1 MVSIIVPAYNAER
14 WLPAAV
20 RSVLAQTEQDWE
32 LVLVDD
38 GSTDATPGL
47 CDGYAASD
55 ARIRVEH
62 TPNAGVSAA
71 RNRGLKLCRGQWIL
85 FLDADDVLHP
95 DMLRIMIDAAIQHKA
110 EMVSCATFQFHT
122 PRQES
127 EWLDTPIRTAVKERI
142 LTSEEASLQAYY
154 QTSDLNVSVWAK
166 LYSRSVWHSQRFY
179 NGRYE
184 DLEIACR
191 LMESADRI
199 VCVDAPLYG
208 YRQNPDSY
216 MHRFTLQRLDV
227 LTVTEQLEAWGETR
241 SPEILRAMR
250 DRRMSANFNI
260 FMLSELA
267 ARRGDITRRQARDI
281 QAGCYVQIRRLRR
294 NSIFNSKS
302 RPKNRIGAG
311 ISLLGPGILRKIA
324 PLV

>member
-47 CDGYAASD
+47 CDGYVASD

-85 FLDADDVLHP
+85 FLDADDVMHP
-95 DMLRIMIDAAIQHKA
+95 DMLRIMLDAAIRHKA
-110 EMVSCATFQFHT
+110 EMVSCATYQFHT
-122 PRQES
+122 LRQES
-127 EWLDTPIRTAVKERI
+127 EWLDAPVRTPVKERI
-142 LTSEEASLQAYY
+142 LTSEDAILEAYY
-154 QTSDLNVSVWAK
+154 QTSQLNVSVSAK

-179 NGRYE
+179 DGRYE
-184 DLEIACR
+184 DLEIAGK
-191 LMESADRI
+191 LMESANRI

-227 LTVTEQLEAWGETR
+227 LKVTEELETR
-241 SPEILRAMR
+241 AESRGPEILRAMR

-267 ARRGDITRRQARDI
+267 ARRGDITSRQARDI
-281 QAGCYVQIRRLRR
+281 QAGCYAQIRRLRR

-302 RPKNRIGAG
+302 RPKNRIGAFL
-311 ISLLGPGILRKIA
+311 SLLGPRILRFFA